1 MHDHRQTVSNS
12 IRRMAR
18 PALLAGAV
26 LTTLLAVTGPLAS
39 AAHHDFEPHAFTH
52 LLLGMLAPLLLCL
65 SAPITFA
72 FRTLPR
78 SAGRR
83 LSRLLRPKP
92 ARVLTEPAIAATLNV
107 GALWLLYTTTLFA
120 AMHANAL
127 VHVLV
132 HLHMAVTG
140 YLFTISIISADPLPH
155 RRSYPH
161 RAAVLVVAI
170 AAHDIMAKIIYASP
184 PIGVPTDQA
193 HAGAMIMYYG
203 GDAVSIVILII
214 FCARWVR
221 DPRHSPVRGVVHAG
235 TP

>member
-1 MHDHRQTVSNS
+1 
-12 IRRMAR
+12 MAE
-18 PALLAGAV
+18 PSGYVIIIAGPV
-26 LTTLLAVTGPLAS
+26 
-39 AAHHDFEPHAFTH
+39 
-52 LLLGMLAPLLLCL
+52 
-65 SAPITFA
+65 
-72 FRTLPR
+72 
-78 SAGRR
+78 
-83 LSRLLRPKP
+83 
-92 ARVLTEPAIAATLNV
+92 
-107 GALWLLYTTTLFA
+107 LFA

-132 HLHMAVTG
+132 HLHMAVAG

-161 RAAVLVVAI
+161 RAAVPVVAI

-184 PIGVPTDQA
+184 PVGVPTDQA

-203 GDAVSIVILII
+203 GDAVSLVILII